1 MPFVIMGQIQ
11 LLAACMMQRD
21 NPEQKKLAAVYRT
34 GAIHP
39 VEPLDLP
46 DETPLWVTVD
56 LRQDT
61 AVSPPSSTRPS
72 LSWLRARFWRPE
84 WIFFTLALLVYALTR
99 FWRIADYPIYFFS
112 DEAIQSL
119 TASDL
124 IRNGFRSPE
133 GQLLPGYFKNYQ
145 VYNLSL
151 SVYLQLLPVY
161 FWGLSVPLTR
171 GVSALV
177 SVFGVTAVSLTLK
190 SAFKTRYWWTA
201 VLLMAAM
208 PAWFLHSRTAF
219 ETVLMVSFYALF
231 LYFYLLYRLRAARY
245 LYPAMVFAAA
255 SFYAYSNGQ
264 AIIALLVLFL
274 ALSDWRYHW
283 QVVKGVIERRAWGT
297 AVAFIALTLLLIAPY
312 VRFRLTYP
320 TDLAYHLRSLDS
332 YWFKQDLTL
341 AQKFGLFAD
350 RYVYGLSPGYWF
362 WPNNHDLERH
372 RMLGYFGHLRPETL
386 PLLLVGLV
394 ICLRRWRSPAH
405 RAALLALVAVPVGA
419 ANVDIAITRVLA
431 LVVPAAILMTLGLD
445 WLLTRLKEQWQA
457 WVATAVFLVL
467 SWVSVGLLVD
477 ALNRGPLWFPN
488 YGMFGMQYGATQIFD
503 IIPEYLAADPQSTV
517 LLTPTWANGTDLF
530 PRFFL
535 SPEQLL
541 RVQTLNVDGFILDK
555 QTLTDDMLFI
565 MTPDEYLRA
574 QQSGKFKEIV
584 IERTFAYP
592 DGSPGFYFAHLA
604 YVDAIDEIFAAERA
618 ERQKPVEDV
627 VVINGQMVVVRHS
640 RLDSG
645 SMPSMFDNDTF
656 TLGRVMEANPAF
668 VELTF
673 PQPWALRGLAADF
686 GTMDF
691 ALTVSLYADLN
702 GEPVVYTQ
710 EFRGLPADPHI
721 EISFDR
727 GPAEVVKMRIDVL
740 DLNAGE
746 TAKIHI
752 RELTP
757 LLATESN

>member
-1 MPFVIMGQIQ
+1 MTHMKRQENATKQDF
-11 LLAACMMQRD
+11 
-21 NPEQKKLAAVYRT
+21 AAVYRD

-39 VEPLDLP
+39 TEPLELP
-46 DETPLWVTVD
+46 EETPLWVTVT
-56 LRQDT
+56 LRGET
-61 AVSPPSSTRPS
+61 AVPPQSTPGRMETAVAFV
-72 LSWLRARFWRPE
+72 RAQFRQPA
-84 WIFFTLALLVYALTR
+84 WIFFLLSLLIYMFTR
-99 FWRIADYPIYFFS
+99 FWRITDYPIYFFS

-124 IRNGFRSPE
+124 IRNGLRSPE

-161 FWGLSVPLTR
+161 FFGLSAALTR

-177 SVFGVTAVSLTLK
+177 SVFGVIAVSLTLK
-190 SAFKTRYWWTA
+190 SAFQSRYWWTA

-231 LYFYLLYRLRAARY
+231 LYFYLLYRTRSPGF
-245 LYPAMVFAAA
+245 LYATMVFAAA

-274 ALSDWRYHW
+274 GISDGRYHW
-283 QVVKGVIERRAWGT
+283 QVVKGVWQRREWGT
-297 AVAFIALTLLLIAPY
+297 AMAFIGLALLLIAPY
-312 VRFRLTYP
+312 IRFRLTYP
-320 TDLAYHLRSLDS
+320 TDLAYHLRTLDS

-341 AQKFGLFAD
+341 AQKFGMFAE

-362 WPNNHDLERH
+362 WPNTHDLDRH
-372 RMLGYFGHLRPETL
+372 RMVGSFGHLRPATL
-386 PLLLVGLV
+386 PLLLIGLV

-405 RAALLALVAVPVGA
+405 RAALLALLAVPVGA

-431 LVVPAAILMTLGLD
+431 FVVPAAILMTLGLD
-445 WLLTRLKEQWQA
+445 WLLTRLKEAWQPA
-457 WVATAVFLVL
+457 LATAVFFIL

-477 ALNRGPLWFPN
+477 ALNRGPLWFPD
-488 YGMFGMQYGATQIFD
+488 YGMFGMQYGATQLFD
-503 IIPEYLAADPQSTV
+503 IIPEYLAADPQTVV

-535 SPEQLL
+535 SPEEQF

-555 QTLTDDMLFI
+555 QPLTDNMLFI
-565 MTPDEYLRA
+565 MTPDEYQRA
-574 QQSGKFKEIV
+574 QESGKFKPIA
-584 IERTFAYP
+584 IERVFDYP
-592 DGSPGFYFAHLA
+592 DGSTGFYFAHLA
-604 YVDAIDEIFAAERA
+604 YVDNVDEIFAAERA
-618 ERQKPVEDV
+618 ERQKPVDDV
-627 VVINGQMVVVRHS
+627 AVIHGQMVAVTHS

-645 SMPSMFDNDTF
+645 SLPSMFDNDTF

-691 ALTVSLYADLN
+691 ELTVSLYAD
-702 GEPVVYTQ
+702 GASEPVVYSQ
-710 EFRGLPADPHI
+710 VYRGLPADPHV
-721 EISFDR
+721 EIDFDR
-727 GPAEVVKMRIDVL
+727 GPAQVARLRVDIH
-740 DLNAGE
+740 DLNGGE
-746 TAKIHI
+746 AAKIHI

-757 LLATESN
+757 LLAEGN